1 MHWLHEMTTRKA
13 LCFLTGK
20 DSVGGSVLLEDMD
33 NEKNLPLHLAIQNGN
48 LSLANFCMDKGKRS
62 GEPVFSLKLESK
74 QSASFLYL
82 LLPSTDAGQL
92 FWYSIGRWSTC
103 VYPLHF
109 TGFQI
114 FVSSIYYSVIKYQRA
129 VIPILTGFDCTFK
142 SYSITFLTQN
152 VNCLASCNFYSV
164 QQACW

>member
-92 FWYSIGRWSTC
+92 F
-103 VYPLHF
+103 
-109 TGFQI
+109 
-114 FVSSIYYSVIKYQRA
+114 
-129 VIPILTGFDCTFK
+129 
-142 SYSITFLTQN
+142 
-152 VNCLASCNFYSV
+152 
-164 QQACW
+164 